1 MKIRELLKKI
11 DDKVRPPHVKGHD
24 VNDAFTAGSGTAR
37 PSFTAPQQDR
47 KPQ

>member
-24 VNDAFTAGSGTAR
+24 VNDAFTVGSGT
-37 PSFTAPQQDR
+37 PSFTPSQQDT
-47 KPQ
+47 KPN